1 MSISSVAK
9 KDKEASSEFASFGL
23 LRPLLSPP
31 PAESISLALVMDQQL
46 KLSQVYHL
54 ISGHDDC
61 YQKQV
66 D

>member
-9 KDKEASSEFASFGL
+9 KEKEASPEFVSFWL
-23 LRPLLSPP
+23 FRPLLSPP
-31 PAESISLALVMDQQL
+31 PAESTSLALVMDQWL

-54 ISGHDDC
+54 ISGHNDC